1 MTAAGSARA
10 YQDSAAR
17 PRRRYQSPRRQEG
30 ARATRA
36 RICSAAEA
44 EFLARGYA
52 GATVRAI
59 AAAAAVARPTVELVF
74 GTKARLLKAV
84 IDRATAGDDE
94 PVPMLERSWAA
105 TAVAS
110 RDADG
115 FVAAFAREFTAAC
128 QRAGRLIL
136 VALDAARSDAEISA
150 VATQLMHQREI
161 MATWLVDGLEQRA
174 PLRPELDHG
183 TAVDIVWTLM
193 DAAVFERLTHHRG
206 WSPAKF
212 QAWFTDSILRLL
224 RERG

>member
-1 MTAAGSARA
+1 
-10 YQDSAAR
+10 
-17 PRRRYQSPRRQEG
+17 
-30 ARATRA
+30 
-36 RICSAAEA
+36 
-44 EFLARGYA
+44 
-52 GATVRAI
+52 VRAI

-94 PVPMLERSWAA
+94 RVPMLERSWAA

-115 FVAAFAREFTAAC
+115 FVAAFAREFTAAS

-150 VATQLMHQREI
+150 VATQLMYQREI
-161 MATWLVDGLEQRA
+161 MAAWLVDGLAQRA

-193 DAAVFERLTHHRG
+193 DAAVFERLTHQRG
-206 WSPAKF
+206 WNPAKF

>member
-1 MTAAGSARA
+1 VRHALGAVTSHR
-10 YQDSAAR
+10 
-17 PRRRYQSPRRQEG
+17 G
-30 ARATRA
+30 ARKALAPRA
-36 RICSAAEA
+36 LASAPQPRPSS
-44 EFLARGYA
+44 LARGYA

-59 AAAAAVARPTVELVF
+59 AATAAVARPTVELGF

-115 FVAAFAREFTAAC
+115 FVAAFAQEFTAAS

-150 VATQLMHQREI
+150 VAAQLMRQRETL
-161 MATWLVDGLEQRA
+161 AAWLVDGLAQRA
-174 PLRPELDHG
+174 PLRPELDHD

-193 DAAVFERLTHHRG
+193 DPAVFERLTHQRG
-206 WSPAKF
+206 WNPTKF

-224 RERG
+224 REHG